1 MPEANERARA
11 TDAFDAARRAPW
23 AAAAALLAL
32 TLLAYGP
39 SLGDAQFLN
48 FDDNFYFGPE
58 DAAFRAAS
66 AAAGQGGVFAGLA
79 QLWHPSAIVADV
91 WLPVAHS
98 SLWLDAWWG
107 GGTPFLP
114 HLTAALLHALAASLF
129 VAVLRG
135 VGVSGWPA
143 FAAAA
148 AFALHPALCESVAW
162 VSGRKDVLC
171 GVFAFAAI
179 RCCLRH
185 GARPGV
191 WPLVGVAACTA
202 LAMLSKATAVVVP
215 PLGAI
220 ALLCARAPRQAHVA
234 TLVSALVCVPLAW
247 LHQHNASLAGTMASG
262 DVAQRLPQVPAAMLH
277 YAATAAWPV
286 RLNVLYPEVA
296 TIERLRGGFSWASV
310 ALGALLVGTL
320 IASRTQR
327 FRTPALLLFAFF
339 VALAPFNTAF
349 PASVIG
355 VADRYLYLALPWLC
369 AAISLLLAQVRRGG
383 AAVAALCCLALLVA
397 TWSRAPEFGSS
408 ERLWKA
414 SLATDADNAVAML
427 NLLQAR
433 AAARTIPMPPT
444 EEERLLADR
453 AAASARYPEHAR
465 RAQLQIAQFALQEN
479 RYEAAAQAMLQA
491 VADAE
496 RVRDSGRVPRERGE
510 QLLVDTLLA
519 SITPL
524 RLAKQDVEA
533 GRAFER
539 CRSLRPGDPRVA
551 AAGILIAVEALATAA
566 AGSIV
571 AIDDARAQQIAQSIA
586 EARATSPD
594 DPQIEYAA
602 ALLARVRGQSLAAI
616 AGFRRAA
623 ARQPGLVEAWVGA
636 AEVCLE
642 RGLAAE
648 AEEYARQAI
657 GLASQASR
665 AADPRLRLCL
675 ARALQGQG
683 RLDEA
688 IGSLRD
694 YCDQTGL
701 RDREAARLL
710 SGLLMHKARMRMV
723 EHDANHAELQALVDR
738 ALHYNASEPGVDLV
752 RAHMLREQR
761 RFAEALVCLDRLRAA
776 LPDLED
782 TPLLLA
788 DCLRDLGYERLIAKD
803 DVGAADAWL
812 RCLQVA
818 PREFETD
825 AIRLQLK
832 GIWRRQEQKGIAAR
846 KDGDEAAAQ
855 AAFRLCLR
863 VDPSQHWAAWLLVA
877 GLVEDPAAAPEE
889 LDALSLQAL
898 DGQRQHGL
906 DASRQV
912 AVRALVL
919 RRASRAQEARSLLDG
934 YLSKP
939 DADAVPEVLDVLR
952 KILAELPR

>member
-1 MPEANERARA
+1 MSEVH
-11 TDAFDAARRAPW
+11 DRAPANRALVPARLSPW
-23 AAAAALLAL
+23 GAAAALFVLA
-32 TLLAYGP
+32 LLAYGP

-48 FDDNFYFGPE
+48 FDDNFYFGP
-58 DAAFRAAS
+58 DDTTFRAAS
-66 AAAGQGGVFAGLA
+66 AKAEQGGVFAGLS
-79 QLWHPSAIVADV
+79 QLWQPSAIVADV

-107 GGTPFLP
+107 GGSPFLP
-114 HLTAALLHALAASLF
+114 HLSAVLLHALAASLLA
-129 VAVLRG
+129 AVLRASG
-135 VGVSGWPA
+135 VGAWCALASSTA
-143 FAAAA
+143 FL
-148 AFALHPALCESVAW
+148 LHPALCESVAW

-179 RCCLRH
+179 WCCLRH

-191 WPLVGVAACTA
+191 WPLFGVAACTA

-215 PLGAI
+215 PLCSI
-220 ALLCARAPRQAHVA
+220 ALLCARAPRNAQVA

-247 LHQHNASLAGTMASG
+247 LHQQNAALAGTMAEG
-262 DVAQRLPQVPAAMLH
+262 DVLQRLPQVPAAMLH

-286 RLNVLYPEVA
+286 GLNVLHPEVA
-296 TIERLRGGFSWASV
+296 TIERLRDAFAWAAAV
-310 ALGALLVGTL
+310 AGTL
-320 IASRTQR
+320 FAATLLAASTQR
-327 FRTPALLLFAFF
+327 FRVPGLLLLAFF

-355 VADRYLYLALPWLC
+355 VADRYLYLALPWFS
-369 AAISLLLAQVRRGG
+369 AATFVALASLRRAG
-383 AAVAALCCLALLVA
+383 AVAASCVCALLLVA
-397 TWSRAPEFGSS
+397 TWSRAPQFATS
-408 ERLWKA
+408 ERLWQS
-414 SLATDADNAVAML
+414 SLAVEPDNAVAML
-427 NLLQAR
+427 NLLQSR
-433 AAARTIPMPPT
+433 AAARSIPAPPT

-453 AAASARYPEHAR
+453 AAEIARYPEHER
-465 RAQLQIAQFALQEN
+465 RARLQIAQFALQEH
-479 RYEAAAQAMLQA
+479 RYEAAAKAMQDA
-491 VADAE
+491 VVAAE
-496 RVRDSGRVPRERGE
+496 RVRDSGRVRRALGE
-510 QLLVDTLLA
+510 ALLVETLLA

-524 RLAKQDVEA
+524 RLANLDVEA
-533 GRAFER
+533 ERALDR
-539 CRSLRPGDPRVA
+539 ARSLRPSDPRVA
-551 AAGILIAVEALATAA
+551 AAEILIAVEALAAAVDGRTA
-566 AGSIV
+566 V
-571 AIDDARAQQIAQSIA
+571 VDDARAEQIELAISK
-586 EARATSPD
+586 ARAVAPED
-594 DPQIEYAA
+594 AQIEYAA

-616 AGFRRAA
+616 AGFRRAV

-642 RGLAAE
+642 RGLAGE

-657 GLASQASR
+657 GLAAQSGR

-701 RDREAARLL
+701 RDREASRLL

-723 EHDANHAELQALVDR
+723 ERDATHAELQSFVDR
-738 ALHYNASEPGVDLV
+738 ALRYNPDEPGVDLV

-761 RFAEALVCLDRLRAA
+761 RFAEALVCLERVRVA

-782 TPLLLA
+782 TQSMLA

-803 DVGAADAWL
+803 DHGATDAWL
-812 RCLQVA
+812 RCLRLA
-818 PREFETD
+818 PAEFETD

-846 KDGDEAAAQ
+846 KDGDEAAARS
-855 AAFRLCLR
+855 AFRLCLR

-877 GLVEDPAAAPEE
+877 GLVEDPEADAAE
-889 LDALSLQAL
+889 LDALSQQAL
-898 DGQRQHGL
+898 EGQREHGL

-912 AVRALVL
+912 AARALVL
-919 RRASRAQEARSLLDG
+919 RRLSRTQEARSLLDA
-934 YLSKP
+934 YLAAP
-939 DADAVPEVLDVLR
+939 DADAAPEVLDVLR